1 MAKRGYRGKHP
12 YSDAKVSKNPGSG
25 KYSSKLNAE
34 YNKLKKEKLKY
45 DYIRTHYYYPQSTCT
60 LTVNGAQAADKNI
73 TITSLDG
80 TSVTY
85 VAKNSEDAANNQ
97 FKRTVD
103 LSGSLINCINH
114 AAGHGGKIVASLASH
129 TNVLLT
135 QAEPGP
141 QGNTCTASGSATQI
155 TASNQAADQ
164 ISVNGKFSF
173 DLT

>member
-12 YSDAKVSKNPGSG
+12 YSDAKVSKNPGSS

-34 YNKLKKEKLKY
+34 YNKLKNDKIKY

-60 LTVNGAQAADKNI
+60 LTVDG
-73 TITSLDG
+73 DG

-85 VAKNSEDAANNQ
+85 VAKGSENLGNNH
-97 FKRTVD
+97 FKRNGD
-103 LSGSLINCINH
+103 NSGSLINCINN
-114 AAGHGGKIVASLASH
+114 AAGHGGKIVATLSSH
-129 TNVLLT
+129 QNILLT
-135 QAEPGP
+135 QVEPGP
-141 QGNTCTASGSATQI
+141 QGNTCIASGSANLI